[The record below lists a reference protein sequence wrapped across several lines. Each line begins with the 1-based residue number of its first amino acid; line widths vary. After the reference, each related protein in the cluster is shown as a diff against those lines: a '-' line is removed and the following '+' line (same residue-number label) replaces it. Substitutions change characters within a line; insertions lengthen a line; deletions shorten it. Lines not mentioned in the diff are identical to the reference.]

1 MLLIVFYCFVAVT
14 AINII
19 YYLSFFGFLFSKPK
33 SHLLEKIEE
42 PVSVIICAKNEA
54 ENLQHNLPKILQ
66 QNYADYEVIL
76 INDASWDNTLD
87 VMEDF
92 QLKDSKVVL
101 VNVQSNERFWGNK
114 KYALTLGIKK
124 AKYQKL
130 LFTDADCYPTSE
142 NWLAEMA
149 QGFQPK
155 KSIVLGYGAY
165 ETYKKS
171 FLNKIVRYET
181 LLTALH
187 YFSSAKRGNAYMG
200 VGRNLAY
207 TSDEFYENKGFV
219 SHMSIPS
226 GDDDLFI
233 NQVATKNNTSIVFTE
248 DSFTYSKPKTT
259 WKSWFA
265 QKRRHV
271 STAKFYKKK
280 HQLKLGLFYLSQL
293 SFWCLFFLLIII
305 FDWKY
310 VLGIFLLRTLFLYL
324 TYAKATKIFKEKN
337 LLWLLPFQDLTLVLS
352 QISIFIYNSISKP
365 THWK

>member
-14 AINII
+14 AINVC
-19 YYLSFFGFLFSKPK
+19 YYFSFYSFLFAKPN
-33 SHLLEKIEE
+33 SHLQAKVTTPI
-42 PVSVIICAKNEA
+42 SVIICAKNEG
-54 ENLQHNLPKILQ
+54 ENLRENLPKILAQ
-66 QNYADYEVIL
+66 KYSEFELIL
-76 INDASWDNTLD
+76 INDASYDDTLE
-87 VMEDF
+87 VMENF
-92 QLKDSKVVL
+92 QLRDSRIVV

-124 AKYQKL
+124 ANYEKL
-130 LFTDADCYPTSE
+130 VFTDADCYPASE

-149 QGFQPK
+149 NGFQPE

-165 ETYKKS
+165 QTEKS
-171 FLNKIVRYET
+171 FLNKLIRFET
-181 LLTALH
+181 LLTALQ
-187 YFSSAKRGNAYMG
+187 YFSSAKRGRAYMG

-219 SHMSIPS
+219 SHMSILS

-233 NQVATKNNTSIVFTE
+233 NQIATKKNTSIVYTP
-248 DSFTYSKPKTT
+248 DSFTFSKAKSN

-280 HQLKLGLFYLSQL
+280 HQLKLGLFYVSQL
-293 SFWCLFFLLIII
+293 SFWCLFFLLIFI

-310 VLGIFLLRTLFLYL
+310 VLGLFLLRTLFLYL

-337 LLWLLPFQDLTLVLS
+337 LLWLLPLQDLTLVLS